1 MAEILNIP
9 SVEQAERLSDTL
21 RENVKYVES
30 NFIAGLTPPPDLTI
44 SEWAEE
50 NRILS
55 GSASSEPG
63 HWSNERT
70 PYLVEIMDELS
81 PQSPAAD
88 VVFMKGAQIG
98 GTEVLINT
106 ALYYIKHCPAPIGQF
121 QTTEQTAKRFIKQR
135 EIPAFHAMGIDKSF
149 VGDEMYLKEFPGGAL
164 ITGWSN
170 SPSNLRSMPIR
181 IALCDEI
188 SEWAKDCG
196 GQGDACDLVKKRT
209 SNFPRKKRFW
219 NSTPGIEGECRITEK
234 FNQGDQRYYNV
245 PCPRCGQLHKWQW
258 ANMVW
263 DRDKEGNHLP
273 KTARMKCPH
282 CGQTYGEHYKT
293 ELLAAGE
300 WIPENPNGAYPSFHL
315 SALYSP
321 IGWFS
326 WADAVTEFLEAQG
339 DVNRLKAFT
348 NNVLGEAWSVD
359 GGKQL
364 DRFGLMARREKYA
377 AEVPSSVVILTA
389 GVDVQDDRLECEIIG
404 WGAGHQSWGIRHRVF
419 VGDPSMPQVWE
430 ILDQTLSAGYAN
442 EDGELLYVA
451 AALVDSGGHHTDD
464 VYRFTGKR
472 EFRNIYASVGKAGYG
487 RPIVTRPKRT
497 DKSRVHQATV
507 VTVGVDVAKDQLF
520 DWLSHEDPGSAGYC
534 HFPDSPEYDD
544 EYFAQLTSEKRVLKW
559 VHGARVWG
567 YKKTRPR
574 NEALDLRN
582 YGRAALD
589 LLGVD
594 VDNMSE
600 RGMKFRRNLA
610 EPGQLPSRSRVARN
624 NGVRL

>member
-1 MAEILNIP
+1 MADE
-9 SVEQAERLSDTL
+9 VEKISPGLQA
-21 RENVKYVES
+21 NVDYVAS
-30 NFIAGLTPPPDLTI
+30 NFLAGLMPPPDLTI
-44 SEWAEE
+44 DEWAEQ

-63 HWSNERT
+63 RWSNERT
-70 PYLVEIMDELS
+70 PYLVEIMRELS
-81 PQSPAAD
+81 PQSAACD
-88 VVFMKGAQIG
+88 VAFMKGAQIG

-106 ALYYIKHCPAPIGQF
+106 ALYYIKHCPSPIGQF

-135 EIPAFHAMGIDKSF
+135 EIPAFNAMGIDKLF

-209 SNFPRKKRFW
+209 ANFPRKKRFW

-234 FNQGDQRYYNV
+234 FLQGDQRYYNV
-245 PCPRCGQLHKWQW
+245 PCPHCGVLHKWVW
-258 ANMVW
+258 GNMVW
-263 DRDKEGNHLP
+263 DRDAEGNHLP

-293 ELLAAGE
+293 ELMAHGVWMA
-300 WIPENPNGAYPSFHL
+300 ENEKGAFPSFHL

-321 IGWFS
+321 LGWFS

-339 DVNRLKAFT
+339 DVNKLKAFT

-364 DRFGLMARREKYA
+364 DQYGLIARREEYE
-377 AEVPSSVVILTA
+377 AEVPDGAYILTA
-389 GVDVQDDRLECEIIG
+389 GVDTQDDRLELEIVG
-404 WGAGHQSWGIRHRVF
+404 WGAGLQSWGIHHKVF
-419 VGDPSMPQVWE
+419 VGDPSQPAVWE
-430 ILDQTLSAGYAN
+430 MLDESLRAGYTNAQG
-442 EDGELLYVA
+442 DKMYVA

-464 VYRFTGKR
+464 VYRFTSKR
-472 EFRNIYASVGKAGYG
+472 ERRNIFACVGKAGPG

-497 DKSRVHQATV
+497 DKSRMQQATV
-507 VTVGVDVAKDQLF
+507 VNVGVDVVKDWLF
-520 DWLSHEDPGSAGYC
+520 DCLTHEDPTSVGYC
-534 HFPDSPEYDD
+534 HFPVSDEYDE
-544 EYFAQLTSEKRVLKW
+544 EYFAQLTSEKRVIKW
-559 VHGARVWG
+559 VHGSRVWG

-574 NEALDLRN
+574 NEAIDLRD
-582 YGRAALD
+582 YARGALN
-589 LLGVD
+589 LTGVD
-594 VDNMSE
+594 VDKMAE
-600 RGMKFRRNLA
+600 RGIKFKRDLSA
-610 EPGQLPSRSRVARN
+610 TRSPVQHN
-624 NGVRL
+624 QQQSHYSGVKL